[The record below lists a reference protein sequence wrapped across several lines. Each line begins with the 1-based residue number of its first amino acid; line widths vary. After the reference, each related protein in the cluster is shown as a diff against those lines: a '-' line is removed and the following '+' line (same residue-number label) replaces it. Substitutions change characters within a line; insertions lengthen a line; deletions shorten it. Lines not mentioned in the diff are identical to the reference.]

1 MKPLKACTWQARITL
16 STLLIVLSL
25 TVNAWALNDDKAL
38 MLYFTF
44 DEGNGA
50 KALDASGNNIEGA
63 LQGATWSKDG
73 KIGGALYL
81 EDSEKFV
88 EVEPAPEL
96 DITDEL
102 TIQAWFF
109 PEESQDDSN
118 LMGRRSPANV
128 GGYCLQ
134 WSAQFTGAPQI
145 ETWINIGGWQ
155 GSRNKQTIKP
165 ELEKWHHVA
174 STYDGDMIRQYINGN
189 LDVEFKPPAGK
200 INSIE
205 VVFRIGKAQTGLPG
219 MIGLVDEVAI
229 YNRALTADEINQDM
243 EKGVYFAVSPGGKL
257 ATTWSKLKM

>member
-1 MKPLKACTWQARITL
+1 MKSVIT
-16 STLLIVLSL
+16 VLSL
-25 TVNAWALNDDKAL
+25 IFLSLSVNSWAINDDEAL

-44 DEGNGA
+44 DEDNGG
-50 KALDASGNNIEGA
+50 KVKDVSGNNIEGT
-63 LQGATWSKDG
+63 LEGAVWSKDG
-73 KIGGALYL
+73 KLGGAVHL
-81 EDSEKFV
+81 EDIEQFV
-88 EVEPAPEL
+88 EVDAVPEL

-109 PEESQDDSN
+109 PEESQGDSN
-118 LMGRRSPANV
+118 LMGRRSGANV

-165 ELEKWHHVA
+165 ALEEWHHVS
-174 STYDGDMIRQYINGN
+174 STFDGDTIRQYIDGK
-189 LDVEFKPPAGK
+189 LDVEFTPPNGK

-205 VVFRIGKAQTGLPG
+205 VVFRIGKAQTGLDG

-229 YNRALTADEINQDM
+229 YNRALSVDEINQDM
-243 EKGVYFAVSPGGKL
+243 ENGVFFAVSPNDKL
-257 ATTWSKLKM
+257 ATTWGKLKMFF

>member
-1 MKPLKACTWQARITL
+1 MKLIIFL
-16 STLLIVLSL
+16 LLIAFSLS
-25 TVNAWALNDDKAL
+25 VNAWALNGDKAL

-44 DEGNGA
+44 DEDNGG
-50 KALDASGNNIEGA
+50 KVKDVSGNNIEGTFE
-63 LQGATWSKDG
+63 GAVWSKDG
-73 KIGGALYL
+73 KIGGAVHL

-88 EVEPAPEL
+88 EVDAVPEL

-109 PEESQDDSN
+109 PEESQGDSN
-118 LMGRRSPANV
+118 LMGRRSSANV

-155 GSRNKQTIKP
+155 GSRNKQIIKP
-165 ELEKWHHVA
+165 ELEAWHHVA
-174 STYDGDMIRQYINGN
+174 STYDGDMIRQYIDGKQ
-189 LDVEFKPPAGK
+189 DVEFKPPAGK

-205 VVFRIGKAQTGLPG
+205 EVFRIGKAQTGLPG

-229 YNRALTADEINQDM
+229 YNRALSVDEINQDM
-243 EKGVYFAVSPGGKL
+243 EKGVFFAVSPGDKL
-257 ATTWSKLKM
+257 ATTWGKLKM

>member
-1 MKPLKACTWQARITL
+1 MKSVITVFC
-16 STLLIVLSL
+16 LIVLSL
-25 TVNAWALNDDKAL
+25 SLNTWAINDDKAL

-44 DEGNGA
+44 DEDNGG
-50 KALDASGNNIEGA
+50 KVKDVSGNNIEGT
-63 LQGATWSKDG
+63 LEGAVWSKDG
-73 KIGGALYL
+73 KIGGAVHL
-81 EDSEKFV
+81 EDSEQFV
-88 EVEPAPEL
+88 EVDAVPEL

-102 TIQAWFF
+102 TIQAWYF
-109 PEESQDDSN
+109 PEESQGDSN
-118 LMGRRSPANV
+118 LMGRRSSANV

-165 ELEKWHHVA
+165 ALEKWHHVS
-174 STYDGDMIRQYINGN
+174 STFDGDMIRQYINGK
-189 LDVEFKPPAGK
+189 LDVEFAPPKGK

-229 YNRALTADEINQDM
+229 YNRALSVDEINQDM
-243 EKGVYFAVSPGGKL
+243 ENGVFFAVDPKDKL
-257 ATTWSKLKM
+257 ATTWGKLKM